1 VPSQGKF
8 SSKEAGC
15 MKGGYCGRIL
25 FVDLSERKIE
35 EMKPSEQTYRKF
47 VGGTGLG
54 VRFLYEKMKP
64 GNDPL
69 GHENILGFVTG
80 PLTGTSAPGSG
91 RFTVVC
97 KSPLT
102 NAWADSNSGGYWGP
116 ELKYAGY
123 DAVFIKGSAKEP
135 VYLQIVE
142 GKAELKDATGLWGKN
157 TRETEEILKKEV
169 GDEKV
174 KVACIGPSGE
184 LKSLISGIVNENGRT
199 AARSGVGAV
208 MGSKRLKA
216 VVVRGKDEV
225 LVAHPEKLQGAQKT
239 YFKLFQNSNFQ
250 KNLQAHG
257 TGGGLSFLV
266 SIGDSAV
273 RNWTRHGTEAMPT
286 CTKLDSVNMEPFKLR
301 RYGCHSCVVRCGAIV
316 RVEKGEFATEGEVHR
331 PEYET
336 LASFGTNC
344 SNDNIE
350 AVIRANEICNL
361 YGMDTIA
368 VGNLIAFAMECY
380 EKGLIGKKDTD
391 GLDLSWGNAGAIVS
405 LTEKIVRRDGFGALL
420 ADGPRAAADRI
431 GRGAEKWAMHVCGQA
446 LPYHDPR
453 TSPAQGTGYFADANP
468 SRHTESSG
476 TQTLEHGGALGD
488 DPVLSIPAL
497 DRYGDYSKKGP
508 MLALGAQF
516 FQFYSSAGLCG
527 LLLLGSTVPAAEYV
541 AAITGWEMDWSEALR
556 AGKRILT
563 LRQAFNAREGI
574 VPEDFC
580 LPERLLPPLKV
591 GVSGGQE
598 IDFETMKASY
608 FTAMGWDLKNGR
620 PSPMT
625 WRELGLNE
633 LEVDDPKARGQSG

>member
-1 VPSQGKF
+1 
-8 SSKEAGC
+8 
-15 MKGGYCGRIL
+15 MKGGYCGKIL
-25 FVDLSERKIE
+25 FVELSEGKIE
-35 EMKPSEQTYRKF
+35 ELKPSEETYRKF
-47 VGGTGLG
+47 IGGTGLG
-54 VRFLYEKMKP
+54 ARFLYEKMKP
-64 GNDPL
+64 GSDPL
-69 GHENILGFVTG
+69 GNENILGFVTG

-91 RFTVVC
+91 RFMVVC

-123 DAVFIKGSAKEP
+123 DAVFIKGMAKEP
-135 VYLQIVE
+135 VYLQIIE
-142 GKAELKDATGLWGKN
+142 GKAKLRDASNLWGKN
-157 TRETEEILKKEV
+157 TRETEEILKGEM

-184 LKSLISGIVNENGRT
+184 LKSLISGIVNENGRI

-216 VVVRGKDEV
+216 VVVRGKDKV
-225 LVAHPEKLQGAQKT
+225 PVAHPEKLQEAQKT
-239 YFKLFQNSNFQ
+239 YFNLFKNSNFQ
-250 KNLQAHG
+250 QNLAAHG

-266 SIGDSAV
+266 SIGDSTV
-273 RNWTRHGTEAMPT
+273 KNWTSHGTEVMPS
-286 CTKLDSVNMEPFKLR
+286 CTQLDSVNMEPFKLR

-316 RVEKGEFATEGEVHR
+316 KVEKGGFVTEGEVHR

-336 LASFGTNC
+336 LSSFGSNC
-344 SNDNIE
+344 FNDNIE

-380 EKGLIGKKDTD
+380 EKGLIGKEHTD
-391 GLDLSWGNAGAIVS
+391 GLDLSWGNAEAIVS
-405 LTEKIVRRDGFGALL
+405 LTEKIARRDGFGALL
-420 ADGPRAAADRI
+420 ADGPRAAAERI
-431 GRGAEKWAMHVCGQA
+431 GRGAEKWAMHVSGQA

-468 SRHTESSG
+468 ARHVESSG
-476 TQTLEHGGALGD
+476 TQTLENGGALGN
-488 DPVLSIPAL
+488 DPVLSTPAL
-497 DRYGDYSKKGP
+497 DRYGDYERKGP

-541 AAITGWEMDWSEALR
+541 AAVTGWEMDWSEALR

-563 LRQAFNAREGI
+563 LRQAFNAREGT
-574 VPEDFC
+574 VPSDFY

-591 GVSGGQE
+591 GVSAGQK

-608 FTAMGWDLKNGR
+608 FTAMGWDLRSGR
-620 PSPMT
+620 PYSVT
-625 WRELGLNE
+625 WRELELDELN
-633 LEVDDPKARGQSG
+633 LDDPIVSNQSR

>member
-1 VPSQGKF
+1 
-8 SSKEAGC
+8 
-15 MKGGYCGRIL
+15 MKGGYCGKIL
-25 FVDLSERKIE
+25 FVELSEGKIE
-35 EMKPSEQTYRKF
+35 ELKPSEETYRKF
-47 VGGTGLG
+47 IGGTGLG

-64 GNDPL
+64 GSNPL
-69 GHENILGFVTG
+69 GNENILGFVTG

-123 DAVFIKGSAKEP
+123 DAVFIKGMAKEP
-135 VYLQIVE
+135 VYLRIVE
-142 GKAELKDATGLWGKN
+142 GKAELRDASDLWGKN
-157 TRETEEILKKEV
+157 TRETEEIIRKEI

-184 LKSLISGIVNENGRT
+184 SKSLISGIVNESGRI

-216 VVVRGKDEV
+216 VVVRGKDKV
-225 LVAHPEKLQGAQKT
+225 PVAHPEKLQEVQKT
-239 YFKLFQNSNFQ
+239 YFKLFKNSDFQ
-250 KNLQAHG
+250 QRLSAHG

-273 RNWTRHGTEAMPT
+273 KNWTHHGTEAMPT
-286 CTKLDSVNMEPFKLR
+286 CAKLDSVNMEPFKLR

-316 RVEKGEFATEGEVHR
+316 RVEKGGFATEGEIHR

-344 SNDNIE
+344 ANENVE

-368 VGNLIAFAMECY
+368 VGNVIALAMECY
-380 EKGLIGKKDTD
+380 EKGLIGKQETE
-391 GLDLSWGNAGAIVS
+391 GLDLSWGNSEAIVS
-405 LTEKIVRRDGFGALL
+405 LTEKIACRDGFGDLL
-420 ADGPRAAADRI
+420 ADGPKTAAVRI
-431 GRGAEKWAMHVCGQA
+431 GRGAEKWAMHVSGQA

-468 SRHTESSG
+468 GRHMESAG
-476 TQTLEHGGALGD
+476 TQTLEHGGVLGE
-488 DPVLSIPAL
+488 DPVLSTLAL
-497 DRYGDYSKKGP
+497 DRYGRYESKGP

-516 FQFYSSAGLCG
+516 FQFYSSAGLCA

-541 AAITGWEMDWSEALR
+541 AAVTGWEMDWSEALR
-556 AGKRILT
+556 AGKRILS

-574 VPEDFC
+574 VPDDFC
-580 LPERLLPPLKV
+580 LPERLMSPLKT
-591 GVSGGQE
+591 GVSAGQK
-598 IDFETMKASY
+598 IDFETMKESY
-608 FTAMGWDLKNGR
+608 FTAMGWDLKSGR
-620 PSPMT
+620 PYSKT
-625 WRELGLNE
+625 WRELE
-633 LEVDDPKARGQSG
+633 LDELDLDDREAAGQFK